1 MKDVTRPAIF
11 KWRQTAPEV
20 ILCAVRWY
28 LRYSLSLRDVEEL
41 LTERGLE
48 ADHTTIWRWV
58 QRYGPELE
66 LRMRRH
72 LKPTNKSW
80 RVDETYV
87 RVKGRWCYLYRAI
100 DSWGATI
107 DFLLS
112 ALRDAEAA
120 KRLFRKALS
129 DPSHP
134 QPRVINT
141 DQAPIYGSAIA
152 DIKKE
157 GTLRRRCRHRPVQY
171 LNNILEQDHRAIK
184 RRVNAKQ
191 GFREFQAAR
200 RTIQGYEAINM
211 IRKGQVRWVN
221 GNDVRRQIQ
230 FIEKLFELAA

>member
-1 MKDVTRPAIF
+1 MGTRPAIF
-11 KWRQTAPEV
+11 KWRQTESGL

-41 LTERGLE
+41 LEERGLNV
-48 ADHTTIWRWV
+48 DHTTVWRWV
-58 QRYGPELE
+58 QDYGPELE
-66 LRMRRH
+66 QRLRRH

-87 RVKGRWCYLYRAI
+87 RVKGRWCYLYRVI
-100 DSWGATI
+100 DSRGATI

-112 ALRDAEAA
+112 ALRDADAA
-120 KRLFRKALS
+120 KRLFRKALG
-129 DPSHP
+129 DRSHP

-141 DQAPIYGSAIA
+141 DLAPIYSSAIPA
-152 DIKKE
+152 SKKE
-157 GTLRRRCRHRPVQY
+157 GTLRNRCRHRPVRY

-200 RTIQGYEAINM
+200 RTIQGYAAIHM
-211 IRKGQVRWVN
+211 IRKGQARWVA
-221 GNDVRRQIQ
+221 GDDLLRQIQ
-230 FIEKLFELAA
+230 FIDNLFELAA